1 MRSLASVHRFK
12 ALPQLSG
19 SLSGEHIWHV
29 KAVHPEGRLLDVKA
43 IDNALPRANLSA
55 KQKEEVKLLRDEG
68 EAQHKAGDHAG
79 SVKTLAEAMRIIL
92 NNL

>member
-1 MRSLASVHRFK
+1 MISRSLICAA
-12 ALPQLSG
+12 ALLVFSAPALAF
-19 SLSGEHIWHV
+19 HCP
-29 KAVHPEGRLLDVKA
+29 ADVKA
-43 IDNALPRANLSA
+43 IDNALLKVNLSA